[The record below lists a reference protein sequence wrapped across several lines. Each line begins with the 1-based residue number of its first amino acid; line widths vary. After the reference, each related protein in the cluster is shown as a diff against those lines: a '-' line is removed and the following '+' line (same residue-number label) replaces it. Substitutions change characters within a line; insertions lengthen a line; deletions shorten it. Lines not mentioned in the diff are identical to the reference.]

1 MMSTSI
7 RSRGL
12 QKVYPPDFTYLIAEV
27 TDTAMKAI
35 IEPDPA
41 RYIQEAAAGSTREL
55 TRLRCGL
62 TAERRGDPALAAAF
76 RCDVVRNRVVHD
88 LATLVVQ
95 TYERLKRMEDAVTQM
110 TSISAL
116 EESQQEAGQGG
127 RWDGTSP
134 VHGPG

>member
-1 MMSTSI
+1 MSTST

-12 QKVYPPDFTYLIAEV
+12 QRVYPPDFTYLIAEV

-41 RYIQEAAAGSTREL
+41 RYIQEAAASSTREL

-62 TAERRGDPALAAAF
+62 TAERRRDPALAAAF

-95 TYERLKRMEDAVTQM
+95 TYERLRQMEDTVTQM
-110 TSISAL
+110 MPAPVP
-116 EESQQEAGQGG
+116 ESSRQKADHGG
-127 RWDGTSP
+127 RWDGTPP

>member
-1 MMSTSI
+1 MSTSS

-12 QKVYPPDFTYLIAEV
+12 QRVYPPDFTYLIAEV

-41 RYIQEAAAGSTREL
+41 RYIQEAAASGTREL

-62 TAERRGDPALAAAF
+62 TAERRSDPALAAAF

-95 TYERLKRMEDAVTQM
+95 TYERLKRMEDTVTQM
-110 TSISAL
+110 TPTPSL
-116 EESQQEAGQGG
+116 EGSQRKADHGG
-127 RWDGTSP
+127 RWDGTLP